1 MSVDKLKMYKTIGE
15 LPTSYMISLTYEE
28 QLIEINKKLNEI
40 INVLN
45 VISLEAMQEL
55 IDNAINELKTYVDS
69 QDKLIYNYTD
79 EEIKKLKK
87 YVDNQN
93 DITINTLT
101 NLINQKVKFLT
112 DYINSNVELLNI
124 QIEQKFEELKEE
136 IDKII
141 IEGIDVYNPTTGRY
155 DNIQNVVYDL
165 YKYLRYYGITA
176 SQFDTLNLTAK
187 EFDDKEITA
196 RNFDLYSKNI
206 LMIDFN
212 HYMYNPFTGKID
224 KITDVINQL
233 ANLHKPLPITANEF
247 DLLELTASNFD
258 NKELTAYEF
267 DFNAGHL
274 LTA

>member
-1 MSVDKLKMYKTIGE
+1 MINKLKMYKTIGE

-40 INVLN
+40 IKTLN
-45 VISLEAMQEL
+45 EISMDAIQEL
-55 IDNAINELKTYVDS
+55 IENAINDLKSYVDR
-69 QDKLIYNYTD
+69 QDQILYNYTD
-79 EEIKKLKK
+79 EEINKLKK
-87 YVDNQN
+87 YSDQEDLRV
-93 DITINTLT
+93 
-101 NLINQKVKFLT
+101 INQLTSLISQKVEFLT
-112 DYINSNVELLNI
+112 DYINSNIDLLNI

-155 DNIQNVVYDL
+155 DNIQNVVFDL

-176 SQFDTLNLTAK
+176 SEFDTLNLTAD
-187 EFDDKEITA
+187 EFDEKEITA

-212 HYMYNPFTGKID
+212 HYMYNPFTGEID

-233 ANLHKPLPITANEF
+233 ANLHKPLPISAGDF
-247 DLLELTASNFD
+247 DLLELTANEFD
-258 NKELTAYEF
+258 QKQLTAYQF

>member
-1 MSVDKLKMYKTIGE
+1 MINKLKMYKTIGE

-40 INVLN
+40 IKALN
-45 VISLEAMQEL
+45 EISMDAIQEL
-55 IDNAINELKTYVDS
+55 IDNAINDLKSYVDR
-69 QDKLIYNYTD
+69 QDQILYNYTD
-79 EEIKKLKK
+79 EEINKLKK
-87 YVDNQN
+87 YSDQEDLKVIDQ
-93 DITINTLT
+93 LT
-101 NLINQKVKFLT
+101 SLINQKVEFLT
-112 DYINSNVELLNI
+112 DYINSNVKLLNI
-124 QIEQKFEELKEE
+124 QIEQKFEELQEE

-141 IEGIDVYNPTTGRY
+141 IKGIDVYNPTTGRY

-176 SQFDTLNLTAK
+176 SEFDTLNLTAK

-212 HYMYNPFTGKID
+212 HYMHNPFTGEID

-233 ANLHKPLPITANEF
+233 ANLHKPLPISAGDF
-247 DLLELTASNFD
+247 DLLELTANDFD
-258 NKELTAYEF
+258 QKELTAYQF